1 MGVDQN
7 CTDLSNTFS
16 LPAPVSG
23 DNFSLYNA
31 KRFIETVIDDNAAQR
46 ITTLANCFYNR
57 SGIVYNSRS
66 AYQDEEYGSKAPSLS
81 RFIALK
87 DISQMYYGIRIDVLT
102 RYLLS
107 LPGGDKYNVPE
118 NTLKW
123 DSFIK
128 RGNLNVSTDC
138 FKNVSYRITSLNDL
152 ILTIKEPNKDQGKY
166 TDITNTESNRYDILD
181 LFEIRTDST
190 GKLLPL
196 TNITGISSLNFNAGQ
211 YIDFS
216 RLFEVLPNVTRIDNF
231 LNTDLQRFNI
241 EGMLKPCE
249 NLLSIVNSFTTSPT
263 NSPVDLWEFFNWES
277 NKDIELLFASTDDN
291 NLSFNFN
298 KTRLCKS

>member
-1 MGVDQN
+1 MQKKH
-7 CTDLSNTFS
+7 
-16 LPAPVSG
+16 
-23 DNFSLYNA
+23 A
-31 KRFIETVIDDNAAQR
+31 KWFIETVIDDYVAAR

-57 SGIVYNSRS
+57 SGIVYNSMS
-66 AYQDEEYGSKAPSLS
+66 AYQDEGYGSKAPSLS

-87 DISQMYYGIRIDVLT
+87 DISQMYYGASVDVLT
-102 RYLLS
+102 SHLLS
-107 LPGGDKYNVPE
+107 LPDGNEYNVPE
-118 NTLKW
+118 NILKW

-128 RGNLNVSTDC
+128 RGDLNVSTDC

-166 TDITNTESNRYDILD
+166 TDITNTESNRYNILN
-181 LFEIRTDST
+181 LFEIRTDLET

-263 NSPVDLWEFFNWES
+263 NNPVDLWEFFNWEG
-277 NKDIELLFASTDDN
+277 NKDIELLFTSVDDN
-291 NLSFNFN
+291 
-298 KTRLCKS
+298 TP